1 MDKILLKIRAIAT
14 SEVQANSFII
24 ILKEE
29 NGNRQ
34 LPVVIGAFEAQ
45 AIAIAIEKIPHNRPL
60 THDLFSDFIKKLGA
74 RITEVIISDLKDGV
88 FHSIIFC
95 KTLEGNTV
103 KIDSRTSDAIALAV
117 RFSCPIYVY
126 PRIMDEAGIVFEA
139 MPEAAGKKEKTIQ
152 NLENELSKFS
162 KIKLNELLEKALEDE
177 EYERAVEIRDELKRR
192 ENL

>member
-1 MDKILLKIRAIAT
+1 MDKILLNIRAIAT
-14 SEVQANSFII
+14 SEIQANSFII

-45 AIAIAIEKIPHNRPL
+45 AIAIAIENIPQNRPL
-60 THDLFSDFIKKLGA
+60 THDLFSNFIKKLGA
-74 RITEVIISDLKDGV
+74 KISEVIISDLKDGV

-95 KTLEGNTV
+95 KTLEGNTI

-139 MPEAAGKKEKTIQ
+139 MPEPDRKKGTAVEAV
-152 NLENELSKFS
+152 ENELSKLS
-162 KIKLNELLEKALEDE
+162 KAKLNDLLEKALENE
-177 EYERAVEIRDELKRR
+177 AYERAAEIRDELKKRA
-192 ENL
+192 LL